1 MDNATNN
8 DTAMVEL
15 ERLLSMQNIAFD
27 AKARRIRCY
36 PHIINICVSHI
47 VKSVARVSGGKTFGP
62 LDIHDSEDDEC
73 PTDDEDGD
81 GDSEADEFDGNDDD
95 GILEQDPELEEW
107 LEALKKDPVQKAR
120 KIVRTVR
127 SSGQRREAFQ
137 TTISSGNQMRVF
149 KDDDGDVVAL
159 KNLQLLAD
167 VKHRWD
173 SLYLMLHRMQELKPV
188 TGHTCLIQYSA
199 NHIYRRLIVT

>member
-15 ERLLSMQNIAFD
+15 ERLLSIQNIAFN
-27 AKARRIRCY
+27 AKDRRIRCY

-47 VKSVARVSGGKTFGP
+47 VKSVARLSGGRTFGP
-62 LDIHDSEDDEC
+62 VDIHDSEDDEC
-73 PTDDEDGD
+73 PTDDEDGV
-81 GDSEADEFDGNDDD
+81 GNSEDEESDGNDDEE
-95 GILEQDPELEEW
+95 ILERDPELEEW

-120 KIVRTVR
+120 KVVRTVR
-127 SSGQRREAFQ
+127 SSGQRRDAFQ

-149 KDDDGDVVAL
+149 KDDDGDVVEL
-159 KNLQLLAD
+159 RNLQLLPD

-173 SLYLMLHRMQELKPV
+173 SLYLMLDRMQELKPV
-188 TGHTCLIQYSA
+188 M
-199 NHIYRRLIVT
+199 